1 MYEATPTSPI
11 IAGILEGNDNLDVG
25 SSFMS
30 IFENNSSLYDGVENL
45 GIEPAFVGFLRD
57 ECEAQEMCDFGGD
70 GVILNPHPISFA
82 SITNVRDATTF
93 MTLLEEE
100 GDLHVQGALGTSAN
114 TINCLETH
122 VHANGEDEVIDNGLM
137 GQCNGSLIGNTSDQQ
152 QRQEGESF
160 NVVDAT
166 PAVGIPLHKSF
177 NSTVV
182 EAGGYDHLTFLEKD
196 CRNYVEQVR
205 RVKICAG
212 EAMAIQAY
220 FQKLQAQCDGMS
232 STQRS
237 ESMNAFFDGYVH
249 SKTTL
254 MQFVEQY
261 ERALRNKCE
270 KEFLADS
277 ISFAKTLPCA
287 SAYPIEK
294 QLQTVYTISKFQ
306 EFKTEMIGKMYCHIM
321 SHENGSL
328 YTVGEDVI
336 GEGFHKRKNFKVE
349 FDRET
354 NFAKCECHLFEF
366 RGTICRHC
374 LCVLIQN
381 DVKVLSETYILSR
394 WRRDIKRTYTVV
406 RMEYDG
412 LPRTVEQR
420 RYDMLCAKF
429 QEFAQIA
436 ADDEERTKD
445 IVAWIDKQ
453 LLIPSLR
460 KASEERIPENMELDK
475 TLTKAILDPT
485 YSKRKGAPK
494 KNRLKSVFENKNR
507 KRKQDKKIRHDNDK
521 KKSSEQRKVNK
532 SKRGNP
538 DQSSTTLFTSVGDI
552 GCENMPTW
560 DWPGEDVVYDLTC
573 LNLDLRL

>member
-1 MYEATPTSPI
+1 MQLGCTARITATVDIKGACTISVVNLEHNHGLSPSK
-11 IAGILEGNDNLDVG
+11 ARTWRCNRKVPN
-25 SSFMS
+25 
-30 IFENNSSLYDGVENL
+30 
-45 GIEPAFVGFLRD
+45 
-57 ECEAQEMCDFGGD
+57 
-70 GVILNPHPISFA
+70 
-82 SITNVRDATTF
+82 
-93 MTLLEEE
+93 
-100 GDLHVQGALGTSAN
+100 HVKRRL
-114 TINCLETH
+114 
-122 VHANGEDEVIDNGLM
+122 EVID
-137 GQCNGSLIGNTSDQQ
+137 
-152 QRQEGESF
+152 
-160 NVVDAT
+160 A
-166 PAVGIPLHKSF
+166 AGIPLHKSL

-196 CRNYVEQVR
+196 CRNYMEQVR
-205 RVKICAG
+205 RVKICA
-212 EAMAIQAY
+212 
-220 FQKLQAQCDGMS
+220 GMS

-254 MQFVEQY
+254 MQFVKQY

-277 ISFAKTLPCA
+277 LSFAKTLPYA

-294 QLQTVYTISKFQ
+294 QIQTIYTISKFQ
-306 EFKTEMIGKMYCHIM
+306 ELKTEMIGKMYCHIM
-321 SHENGSL
+321 SHANGSL

-381 DVKVLSETYILSR
+381 DVKVLPDTYILSR
-394 WRRDIKRTYTVV
+394 WRRDIKRSYTVV

-429 QEFAQIA
+429 QELAQIA

-445 IVAWIDKQ
+445 IVSWIDKQ
-453 LLIPSLR
+453 MLIPSLR
-460 KASEERIPENMELDK
+460 KASDEHIPENMELDK
-475 TLTKAILDPT
+475 TLTKDILDPT

-494 KNRLKSVFENKNR
+494 KNRLKSIFETKNR
-507 KRKQDKKIRHDNDK
+507 KRKQDKKIRDDHGK
-521 KKSSEQRKVNK
+521 KKSSEQRKVNE
-532 SKRGNP
+532 SKRGNAEQP
-538 DQSSTTLFTSVGDI
+538 STTLFTCVGDI

-560 DWPGEDVVYDLTC
+560 DWPGEDGVYDLTC
-573 LNLDLRL
+573 PNLDLRL

>member
-11 IAGILEGNDNLDVG
+11 IAGFLEGNDNLDVG

-30 IFENNSSLYDGVENL
+30 IFENNSLYEEVENL
-45 GIEPAFVGFLRD
+45 GIEPALVGFLRD
-57 ECEAQEMCDFGGD
+57 ECEAHEMCDFGGD

-93 MTLLEEE
+93 ITLLEEE
-100 GDLHVQGALGTSAN
+100 GDLHVQGAVGTSAN
-114 TINCLETH
+114 TINW
-122 VHANGEDEVIDNGLM
+122 
-137 GQCNGSLIGNTSDQQ
+137 
-152 QRQEGESF
+152 
-160 NVVDAT
+160 
-166 PAVGIPLHKSF
+166 IPLHKSF

-277 ISFAKTLPCA
+277 LSFAKTLPCA

-321 SHENGSL
+321 SHGNGSL

-349 FDRET
+349 FERET
-354 NFAKCECHLFEF
+354 NFAKCECHPFEF

-381 DVKVLSETYILSR
+381 DVKVLPETYILSR

-485 YSKRKGAPK
+485 YSKRKGGPK

-507 KRKQDKKIRHDNDK
+507 KRKQDKKIRDDNGK

-538 DQSSTTLFTSVGDI
+538 DQPSTTLFTSVGDI